1 LPTASAQQRTAR
13 TAGELRYSLTQSFI
27 GTPALELDTDGEMGE
42 MMEGESSLL
51 VSSPITA
58 RGAHGSIGARGI
70 RGHGHEQEQ
79 GHQQGGLRRSD
90 GQGGGVRSG
99 GLFTPGS
106 EAGTGA
112 WGTVAGA
119 SGRRRRRRRGD
130 DAGGES

>member
-1 LPTASAQQRTAR
+1 
-13 TAGELRYSLTQSFI
+13 
-27 GTPALELDTDGEMGE
+27 MGE

-51 VSSPITA
+51 VSSPIAA
-58 RGAHGSIGARGI
+58 RGVHGSINTEGVNGSIAARNI
-70 RGHGHEQEQ
+70 HGHEQEQ
-79 GHQQGGLRRSD
+79 GHPQGGPRRRD

-119 SGRRRRRRRGD
+119 SGRRRRRRGD
-130 DAGGES
+130 DAGRES